1 MVRSTRLVRSFPMPV
16 IDHHDDLCE
25 SFLASVDPNQ
35 VSEIMKISSWRES
48 ADLLDRDFAL
58 ILVDEVGKEH
68 RKFACFDSGN
78 ALMSEWYL
86 LNADHGLDS
95 DSVKTAAA
103 NIVDSLEHYG
113 LTPTPA
119 SVYLADRTAGA
130 DSRRVKVAGAP
141 MSDSQSSIRA
151 AKGGALGG
159 AALGAISGAKGGGT
173 PLQIAGRMLGRGT
186 AAGTAGALGVGG
198 MDYTA
203 KNASAFDYVADAA
216 ASWDDLDP
224 YNRHEVAVNLVKVA
238 SAGGATVPGHIYAYS
253 GTSLNPNFKKIAE
266 ARRDFS
272 SIQDV
277 QDGYTRLSKMAAAM
291 DPDDVVEAMYLLD
304 EQAQV
309 NHRYGSRIPD
319 PVLSVYGTTKE
330 AEYSWTHGGDYVN
343 ETMLKRYAGSDSSQK
358 MEDVFTEDLK
368 DLFRR
373 DPVSV
378 FKRMPDE
385 QKILLTRMASQS
397 RDNNNGG
404 Y

>member
-1 MVRSTRLVRSFPMPV
+1 MPV

-35 VSEIMKISSWRES
+35 VTEIMKISSWKES
-48 ADLLDRDFAL
+48 SDLLDRDFAL

-86 LNADHGLDS
+86 LNAEHGLDS

-103 NIVDSLEHYG
+103 NIVDSLESFG
-113 LTPTPA
+113 LVPTPA

-130 DSRRVKVAGAP
+130 DSRRVKVASMPITGNQN
-141 MSDSQSSIRA
+141 SHIRA

-224 YNRHEVAVNLVKVA
+224 YDRHEVAVNLVKVA
-238 SAGGATVPGHIYAYS
+238 SVGGATVPGHIYAYS

-266 ARRDFS
+266 ARRDFTS
-272 SIQDV
+272 LQDV
-277 QDGYTRLSKMAAAM
+277 QDGYSRLSKMASVM

-343 ETMLKRYAGSDSSQK
+343 ERMLKRYAGSDSSQK

-373 DPVSV
+373 DPVAV